1 MLRKGAQWEPS
12 FINFFSKNIMLL
24 LLDLCIFKI
33 SLSFFI
39 NFFMIFFKTVYI
51 NFSFFNGLFYCQ
63 FELSASKQFLPSSNE
78 IFLFMIHIFLPFGFL
93 SSLLLSVKQLY
104 GLMQLIYSWFFHLT
118 THPSLI
124 QLLFLYF
131 PLGNGLSG
139 S

>member
-1 MLRKGAQWEPS
+1 
-12 FINFFSKNIMLL
+12 
-24 LLDLCIFKI
+24 
-33 SLSFFI
+33 
-39 NFFMIFFKTVYI
+39 MIFFKTVYV

-63 FELSASKQFLPSSNE
+63 FELSASKQFLSSSNE
-78 IFLFMIHIFLPFGFL
+78 IFLFMIHIFLPFEFL
-93 SSLLLSVKQLY
+93 ASSLLSVKQLY

-118 THPSLI
+118 THLSLM